1 MFKVRVGFVLF
12 INHLIIFYDKL
23 DLVPRFHSCPGGIK
37 LILHYETLKLLI
49 HVFIFERCLNNLDPC
64 GVFQMPCVFVI
75 LNYAWVSV
83 SLFQFWFS
91 KSVHK

>member
-1 MFKVRVGFVLF
+1 M
-12 INHLIIFYDKL
+12 
-23 DLVPRFHSCPGGIK
+23 
-37 LILHYETLKLLI
+37 

-83 SLFQFWFS
+83 RLFQFWFS
-91 KSVHK
+91 KSVHKRRLDSIIRMTDDR